1 MINPDDIKV
10 GMVLGQTDAMILR
23 AAVARLNGLELEIL
37 ALRKGRDIPEGWK
50 LVPVEPTKQMLE
62 ASYREASV
70 YSPTAYRAM
79 LAEAPTLHE

>member
-1 MINPDDIKV
+1 MINPNDIKV
-10 GMVLGQTDAMILR
+10 GMVLGQADAMILR

-37 ALRKGRDIPEGWK
+37 TLRNVRDIPEGWK
-50 LVPVEPTKQMLE
+50 LVPIEPTKQMLE

-79 LAEAPTLHE
+79 LAEAPTPPE